1 VALTNKR
8 KAFIAHYV
16 KDFNATRAAKA
27 AGFSEKTAYSQG
39 QRLLKNVEVAE
50 SIKTHIEMSADEV
63 KSRLA
68 DMARGDMADLM
79 EISTT
84 GFILQL
90 MVDDGN
96 GNKIINPK
104 TKLIKKIKQKATTY
118 LAKKED
124 DEDREIIETE
134 IELYDAQA
142 ALALLGRYHK
152 LFTDKTELTGKD
164 GAPLEPITIVEVAL
178 PPEGTG
184 DDK

>member
-1 VALTNKR
+1 VLTNKR
-8 KAFIAHYV
+8 KAFVSQYV

-39 QRLLKNVEVAE
+39 QRLLKIVEVAD
-50 SIKTHIEMSADEV
+50 SIRDHIEMSADEV

-79 EISTT
+79 GVSTC
-84 GFILQL
+84 GFTINL

-96 GNKIINPK
+96 GNKIVNPK

-164 GAPLEPITIVEVAL
+164 GGPITWKDFVEGVARD
-178 PPEGTG
+178 PNASTNS
-184 DDK
+184 